1 MLFVDDKH
9 FTSHWNFA
17 PPTCPGSHVGHS
29 PTMPKSVSTDLTIHP
44 PRSPRVRLGGYVI
57 LPRML
62 DKCRATLAAKNGEYS
77 YNCPLDQYFLKF
89 AGVDPD
95 ALQKQV
101 AAGLGDGAILSW
113 IEKNQKQH
121 RSGQEIEAWS
131 DFMNRRAPAS
141 VEQRERMNQYQS
153 GAGQHREDITTWF
166 DVLDL
171 DDFASF
177 GGPA

>member
-1 MLFVDDKH
+1 
-9 FTSHWNFA
+9 
-17 PPTCPGSHVGHS
+17 
-29 PTMPKSVSTDLTIHP
+29 MPKRASTDLTIHP
-44 PRSPRVRLGGYVI
+44 PRSPRVRLGGYVL

-62 DKCRATLAAKNGEYS
+62 DKCRATLAGKNGEYS

-89 AGVDPD
+89 TGVDPD

-113 IEKNQKQH
+113 IEKNQKHH

-141 VEQRERMNQYQS
+141 MEQRERMNQYQS
-153 GAGQHREDITTWF
+153 GAGKDREDITTWF